1 MNEEQKQEL
10 INFAVDVKRLA
21 KALAK
26 LMPQFEEYAY
36 DLQQRQRD
44 LIKVFGK
51 EPTIPTT

>member
-36 DLQQRQRD
+36 DLQHDPRRRSGREGERR
-44 LIKVFGK
+44 VG
-51 EPTIPTT
+51 EC